1 MWNINQNNVN
11 LKLSY
16 HQPLLSLHKLGIH
29 TQLLDI
35 IDIIYFLEIFC
46 WKFTFVNI

>member
-35 IDIIYFLEIFC
+35 IDIIYFFR
-46 WKFTFVNI
+46 NILLKIYIR